1 MILQPTK
8 RFESTFKKLASKK
21 KEEVID
27 ALAKFRRQPENR
39 NLRFRGF
46 GGHPDHFL
54 INSSK
59 GDRILLLKRGEAK
72 FDLVQVGTHDDM
84 QRRW

>member
-27 ALAKFRRQPENR
+27 ALAKFSRQPENR

-46 GGHPDHFL
+46 
-54 INSSK
+54 
-59 GDRILLLKRGEAK
+59 
-72 FDLVQVGTHDDM
+72 
-84 QRRW
+84 